1 MTPKVTGLRFS
12 GFSYANLKAS
22 WYVSRTPTATL
33 RFYWRGLWRALHPIP
48 ADRPLPRPT
57 HDF

>member
-1 MTPKVTGLRFS
+1 MTHKQAGLRLS
-12 GFSYANLKAS
+12 GLSFAKFKES
-22 WYVSRTPTATL
+22 WYVSRTPVATL
-33 RFYWRGLWRALHPIP
+33 RFYWRGFWRSMHPIP